1 MGNPFEELFKIMNL
15 PMELSIKFYEVV
27 EKGTKAMN
35 SMAQA
40 QKDMEE
46 FQRTWN
52 ELQELNPFLKSK

>member
-35 SMAQA
+35 SMAKA

-46 FQRTWN
+46 FLRAWN